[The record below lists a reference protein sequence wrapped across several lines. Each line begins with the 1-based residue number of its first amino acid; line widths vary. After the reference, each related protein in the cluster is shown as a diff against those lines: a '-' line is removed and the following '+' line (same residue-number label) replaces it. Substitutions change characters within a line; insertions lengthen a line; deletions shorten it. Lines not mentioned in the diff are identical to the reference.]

1 MKEPLAPHGEGHSK
15 GQRET
20 TCVHHPIC
28 GCETDGTLRQGTN
41 GNDCWPQ
48 TPCAVEDSSTENQ
61 RLTPAGAVQDALDPR
76 GQGFPGPL
84 RCGLVGGFTGLADT
98 DRQIEPF
105 AVLDGGPAPAPFR
118 CVHEPIM
125 YQQIILDKPLVR
137 VFNVPTLN
145 QEAAMKS
152 TAEMSFNDLAGE
164 LGNQEWIVNLAPNT
178 NGLKRMRV
186 MALSEQGA
194 CMEVEDRFGVTAI
207 SARLATV
214 NEKY

>member
-1 MKEPLAPHGEGHSK
+1 
-15 GQRET
+15 
-20 TCVHHPIC
+20 
-28 GCETDGTLRQGTN
+28 
-41 GNDCWPQ
+41 
-48 TPCAVEDSSTENQ
+48 
-61 RLTPAGAVQDALDPR
+61 
-76 GQGFPGPL
+76 
-84 RCGLVGGFTGLADT
+84 
-98 DRQIEPF
+98 
-105 AVLDGGPAPAPFR
+105 
-118 CVHEPIM
+118 M